1 MKTVVLELATSKI
14 NCNCISPLQRCR
26 AGGYSPRRDHRY
38 KHDDHRTSKNSI
50 RFRPLASVWPAV
62 RSVTSETHLPASDY
76 RFPAPDLESSMVKLV
91 ALLTTFSAGIFLVYA
106 IEAYSDKAYRA
117 HFSETHDLS
126 VTKPGVDSCDVRND
140 VEDLTKDCPGFGKG
154 WEFPP

>member
-1 MKTVVLELATSKI
+1 MAGRAFGYVRNAFLGELQS
-14 NCNCISPLQRCR
+14 NRN
-26 AGGYSPRRDHRY
+26 
-38 KHDDHRTSKNSI
+38 
-50 RFRPLASVWPAV
+50 
-62 RSVTSETHLPASDY
+62 LPAPDY

-117 HFSETHDLS
+117 HFSETHDLG
-126 VTKPGVDSCDVRND
+126 VTKPGVDPCDVRND